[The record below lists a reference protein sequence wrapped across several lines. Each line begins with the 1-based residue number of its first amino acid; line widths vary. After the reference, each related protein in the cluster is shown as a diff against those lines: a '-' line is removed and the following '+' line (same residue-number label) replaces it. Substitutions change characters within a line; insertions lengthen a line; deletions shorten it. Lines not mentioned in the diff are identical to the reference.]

1 MSEAWNKPPP
11 APWEVGVQEKYTAT
25 SLTVSICQDQFDRV
39 WSGHHFSSPE
49 AEEAALALP
58 QGGVK
63 QIAFGLLVEALRR
76 ELFVE
81 ILVAL
86 SQNGDYIAKWSS
98 AEAATQRNIER
109 EIGATAQQVMSR
121 TIEKMA
127 PDCAREVLTMLSP
140 TPPLQTNQ
148 GSGST

>member
-1 MSEAWNKPPP
+1 M
-11 APWEVGVQEKYTAT
+11 VGIQEKYTAT
-25 SLTVSICQDQFDRV
+25 SLTVNICQDQFDRV
-39 WSGHHFSSPE
+39 WSGHYFSSPT
-49 AEEAALALP
+49 AEEAALTLP

-76 ELFVE
+76 ELFVDV
-81 ILVAL
+81 LVAL
-86 SQNGDYIAKWSS
+86 SQNSGYVAEWSS
-98 AEAATQRNIER
+98 AEEATQRNIEK
-109 EIGATAQQVMSR
+109 ELGAAALQVMSR

-127 PDCAREVLTMLSP
+127 PNCAREVLTMLSP